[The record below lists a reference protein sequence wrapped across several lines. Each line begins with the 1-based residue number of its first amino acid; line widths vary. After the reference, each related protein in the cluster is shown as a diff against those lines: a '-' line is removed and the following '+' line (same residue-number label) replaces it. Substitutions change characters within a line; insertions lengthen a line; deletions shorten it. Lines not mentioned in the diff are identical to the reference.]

1 MSFLE
6 ELTSKLADASTLASQ
21 KTQEIT
27 QSVKVQNIVFKEKK
41 KRDELLRTLGTM
53 YYEKYKDT
61 DESEFQDILSQ
72 ITSVEESI
80 QSYSVDKTLKT
91 DQCPSCHQFIEKGLA
106 FCPHCG
112 VNLKN
117 TSESIIESVDTETV
131 IFSTPQ
137 NQLDDNN
144 VQLGSEKFCT
154 NCGTTLPE
162 EAMFCVECGTS
173 L

>member
-1 MSFLE
+1 MRY
-6 ELTSKLADASTLASQ
+6 Q
-21 KTQEIT
+21 KGRI
-27 QSVKVQNIVFKEKK
+27 
-41 KRDELLRTLGTM
+41 
-53 YYEKYKDT
+53 
-61 DESEFQDILSQ
+61 ILSQ
-72 ITSVEESI
+72 ITYVEESI
-80 QSYSVDKTLKT
+80 QSYSVDKSLKT

-117 TSESIIESVDTETV
+117 SSEGITESLDTETV
-131 IFSTPQ
+131 IFSIPQ

-144 VQLGSEKFCT
+144 VQLSSAKFCT